1 LLLLALEKQKLSL
14 GNRTLEVP
22 SEACAANEIRWDQ
35 SLGGGAARAGVAR
48 GGGGGTVV
56 VAADQAGNA
65 DYAPAT
71 QVTQTMVVN
80 QATPTNYS
88 YTVGYD
94 PVGNVANF
102 NDSVMGTWSFNYDS
116 LNRLMSGQNTAVT
129 STSTQYTGMNLCWAY
144 DSFGNRIMQIFQSAA
159 CPAAPT
165 PGQSPATVYYNPNN
179 QVTFVSQSAPSVI
192 SAPNGFA
199 YDGAGNVLQDNQ
211 NTYLYD
217 AEGRIC
223 AVQSTP
229 VEGFTSM
236 TQYLYDADGT
246 RVAKGTI
253 TNWSAGCD
261 TTQNG
266 FTMTASYILGPG
278 NEQLA
283 ELSWSGGVPTP
294 VHTNVWAGGQLT
306 ATYSYDDP
314 INYPAG
320 ILYFP
325 LTDWLGTRRMLAD
338 QYGNL
343 AQTCDSLPFGDGES
357 CPATPTEH
365 LFTGKER
372 DAESGNDYFGARY
385 YASSMGRFMSPD
397 WSAKVMPVPYAKLG
411 DPQTL
416 NLYAYVGNNP
426 LSRTDPTG
434 HYLDKCKAGDKA
446 CEKGVDEFEKQR
458 QKDLQSKK
466 AKVRNAAAAWG
477 DRGQDN
483 GVNVVFK
490 PQADV
495 DKDSNMA
502 LKPGEHVGGM
512 VTPGATADH
521 KPDIEAEFA
530 EGFGG
535 SDLAQTIA
543 HEGSHVGDALNF
555 LNSYN
560 PATGK
565 YNPFL
570 NYSHFDTEAQA
581 YSAGSLVKPYSWYPN
596 GSFGPNGYQQRDD
609 FINSHYVCPGCQV
622 FDPQDYPQ

>member
-1 LLLLALEKQKLSL
+1 M
-14 GNRTLEVP
+14 
-22 SEACAANEIRWDQ
+22 
-35 SLGGGAARAGVAR
+35 
-48 GGGGGTVV
+48 V

-179 QVTFVSQSAPSVI
+179 QVTFVSQSAPSAI

-325 LTDWLGTRRMLAD
+325 LTDWLPGSPATGLRRWGGLGTRRMLAATACPSETENPARPR
-338 QYGNL
+338 QPNTSSPAKNEIPNQETTTSGP
-343 AQTCDSLPFGDGES
+343 ATIAVRWAGS
-357 CPATPTEH
+357 CPPI
-365 LFTGKER
+365 
-372 DAESGNDYFGARY
+372 GARKKSRY
-385 YASSMGRFMSPD
+385 PTRSSTIRKRSTCTTTCETIRSVASMQMGMIGWTPSSMR
-397 WSAKVMPVPYAKLG
+397 
-411 DPQTL
+411 
-416 NLYAYVGNNP
+416 
-426 LSRTDPTG
+426 
-434 HYLDKCKAGDKA
+434 
-446 CEKGVDEFEKQR
+446 
-458 QKDLQSKK
+458 
-466 AKVRNAAAAWG
+466 
-477 DRGQDN
+477 
-483 GVNVVFK
+483 
-490 PQADV
+490 
-495 DKDSNMA
+495 
-502 LKPGEHVGGM
+502 
-512 VTPGATADH
+512 
-521 KPDIEAEFA
+521 
-530 EGFGG
+530 
-535 SDLAQTIA
+535 
-543 HEGSHVGDALNF
+543 
-555 LNSYN
+555 
-560 PATGK
+560 
-565 YNPFL
+565 
-570 NYSHFDTEAQA
+570 
-581 YSAGSLVKPYSWYPN
+581 AGSLKASNRALRVAWLV
-596 GSFGPNGYQQRDD
+596 RLE
-609 FINSHYVCPGCQV
+609 QV
-622 FDPQDYPQ
+622 ILQPL

>member
-372 DAESGNDYFGARY
+372 DTESGNDYFGARY
-385 YASSMGRFMSPD
+385 YSSAMGRFMSPD
-397 WSAKVMPVPYAKLG
+397 WSAKEEPVPYAKLD

-416 NLYAYVGNNP
+416 NLYDYLRNNP
-426 LSRTDPTG
+426 LG
-434 HYLDKCKAGDKA
+434 
-446 CEKGVDEFEKQR
+446 GVDA
-458 QKDLQSKK
+458 DGHDWMDALQYASGVAQGVESSLTGGLVGSPRASDSAASLSGQLTGSLAVTHISATALADSGIAAGGGLIAAPESGGTSLAVEPVAGAVALVSLATAAGGAKNVGAVALAMSAKK
-466 AKVRNAAAAWG
+466 ASSPNQMNQEVK
-477 DRGQDN
+477 RGQAP
-483 GVNVVFK
+483 K
-490 PQADV
+490 DV
-495 DKDSNMA
+495 KRVDGPHTDDGGQGQNHVHLTDGSAQNQDGTAHHGTPSPSNAVKDW
-502 LKPGEHVGGM
+502 LK
-512 VTPGATADH
+512 
-521 KPDIEAEFA
+521 
-530 EGFGG
+530 
-535 SDLAQTIA
+535 
-543 HEGSHVGDALNF
+543 SHG
-555 LNSYN
+555 
-560 PATGK
+560 
-565 YNPFL
+565 
-570 NYSHFDTEAQA
+570 
-581 YSAGSLVKPYSWYPN
+581 W
-596 GSFGPNGYQQRDD
+596 
-609 FINSHYVCPGCQV
+609 
-622 FDPQDYPQ
+622 